1 MKALVKVNGKSVGM
15 YYNITPEE
23 TNAEMHQRI
32 LNVIIYRYGICS
44 IDIQWIEFN

>member
-15 YYNITPEE
+15 FYNMTETE

-32 LNVIIYRYGICS
+32 LNIILYRYGICS
-44 IDIQWIEFN
+44 IDIEWQK